1 MKYADGAAGNSRE
14 RGKSIRP
21 AAKEPKRFTEEE
33 RAAMRERL
41 KELAA
46 DTGRGK
52 GLRQDQENA
61 VLEKIQALPQPD
73 RDLAERLH
81 ALIKAQAPML
91 SPKTWYGMPAY
102 AKDGNIVCFFQS
114 AQKFKTRYATL
125 GFTDKAKLDNGS
137 MWPTA
142 FALRDLTPAEETR
155 IIELLKKAVS

>member
-81 ALIKAQAPML
+81 ALIKAQARCFRQKLGMECL
-91 SPKTWYGMPAY
+91 LMPKTGILSAFFKVRRNSKPAMPRLA
-102 AKDGNIVCFFQS
+102 S
-114 AQKFKTRYATL
+114 PTRPNSIM
-125 GFTDKAKLDNGS
+125 GPCGQ
-137 MWPTA
+137 
-142 FALRDLTPAEETR
+142 R
-155 IIELLKKAVS
+155 LLP